1 MVIVKHHDI
10 FLPILSLSLLSRSIP
25 VCRLRSSFEAEVPGS
40 KSLTN
45 RALIAAALCSTSV
58 TLLGALSSEDTE
70 VASEALRSLGVKI
83 KTQGNTWVVD
93 ASAFSSEG
101 LTKELYLANAG
112 TAVRFMSAVLCAKGV
127 ECKITGSE
135 RMHERP
141 IELMLQ
147 GLRDLGGSITAQH
160 NNGCPPLKIG
170 RGGLKG
176 GSTAL
181 SGQVSSQYFSGLMMA
196 APLAL
201 SSVNI
206 RVTDEW
212 LSFPYIE
219 MTARLLQDFGVQV
232 KLSKEG
238 SIVIEAPQ
246 RYISPGIYRIE
257 PDATAA
263 TYPLALGVL
272 HGVGVKVLG
281 LTLDSLQGDVDFAKV
296 VERMGCQLQCD
307 AQGIQLSRK
316 GPLQAIDANL
326 NPIPDA
332 AMTVAVLCSVAQGRS
347 HLTGLKNLAYKE
359 CDRLTALA
367 NELNKLGCR
376 VEAHSDGFNIEGV
389 PVECLKGATIAT
401 YRDHRMAMCMSL
413 LGTLVEGVVIND
425 PHCVEKTYPCYW
437 DDLSTWLEKGAA
449 CSL

>member
-1 MVIVKHHDI
+1 MLTRPIAVCPLT
-10 FLPILSLSLLSRSIP
+10 LP
-25 VCRLRSSFEAEVPGS
+25 FEAEVPGS

-45 RALIAAALCSTSV
+45 RALIAAALCSSPV

-70 VASEALRSLGVKI
+70 VASEALRSMGVKI
-83 KTQGNTWVVD
+83 DMQGSTWEVD
-93 ASAFSSEG
+93 ASAFQANG
-101 LTKELYLANAG
+101 PAILPNGQNVAKELYLANAG
-112 TAVRFMSAVLCAKGV
+112 TAVRFMSAVLCAKGI

-147 GLRDLGGSITAQH
+147 GLRDLGGDIAALH

-176 GSTAL
+176 GSTAI

-201 SSVNI
+201 NAVNI

-219 MTARLLQDFGVQV
+219 MTARLLQDFGVKV

-238 SIVIEAPQ
+238 LIAIEAPQ
-246 RYISPGIYRIE
+246 TYVSPGNYRIE

-281 LTLDSLQGDVDFAKV
+281 LTLDSLQGDVEFAKV
-296 VERMGCQLQCD
+296 VERMGCQLHCD
-307 AQGIQLSRK
+307 AKGIQLSRR
-316 GPLQAIDANL
+316 GPLQGIEANL
-326 NPIPDA
+326 NHIPDA
-332 AMTVAVLCSVAQGRS
+332 AMTVAVLCSVAQGHSR
-347 HLTGLKNLAYKE
+347 LTGLKNLAFKE
-359 CDRLTALA
+359 CDRLRALA
-367 NELNKLGCR
+367 TELNKLGCR
-376 VEAHSDGFNIEGV
+376 VEAHGDGFNIEGV
-389 PVECLKGATIAT
+389 PVTRLKGANIAT
-401 YRDHRMAMCMSL
+401 YRDHRMAMCLSL
-413 LGTLVEGVVIND
+413 LGTLVEGVVIED
-425 PHCVEKTYPCYW
+425 PQCVEKTYPCYW
-437 DDLSTWLEKGAA
+437 DDLKTWLDKG
-449 CSL
+449 SVPSI